1 MTELIKNYIKS
12 CKLVEKRIS
21 ELTDLRSSLLKNG
34 NSSRADE
41 LNLDRRIRI
50 LYEEHGELKAI
61 ISHLI
66 SYNRRL
72 ERYVEM

>member
-1 MTELIKNYIKS
+1 MTDLINNYTQS
-12 CKLVEKRIS
+12 CEMVEKRIS

-34 NSSRADE
+34 DSARADE
-41 LNLDRRIRI
+41 LNLDRRIRV

-61 ISHLI
+61 IAHLT

-72 ERYVEM
+72 ERHVEM

>member
-41 LNLDRRIRI
+41 LNLDRRIRV

-61 ISHLI
+61 IAHLT

-72 ERYVEM
+72 ERHVEM